1 MMQFLLEMV
10 TPTWRLIFGF
20 FVVFCIFPLSI
31 ILTLAV
37 SRLNIRSGPT
47 QELFT
52 STKSTISKIFTHSMK
67 CSTFSRCKIVLDN
80 GAKLPWIM
88 RASIYFIH
96 KNLVDKFRYLSE
108 LFRHPEY
115 LSVGLLFIF
124 WPNHRAIGSV
134 PADCATYAARSESAQ
149 SIAFS
154 THLPIKFAED
164 DPPWCKH
171 LAWAMPISGIFMSL
185 QNLISRFVVSDFY
198 GFLMTTHDPPWLCL
212 STVSPYDF
220 IANTLRTAASNLIDR
235 AASIAPPWKL
245 KTTTESSIAAL
256 TWNKQMDCHSST
268 RHSPYPLSVNFIPRN
283 CHLFLVLWLLPQ
295 TTTASASAVWLLQVW
310 HLKLTY
316 TLVFGLF
323 AIFRRHKLL
332 EAFLTFSMWS
342 ICLSFFVADL
352 LVTGVK
358 ALACMMALSTTA
370 CCTLHTSCGS
380 IDDSISHTRSLSSTS
395 LDSIST
401 CDHSM
406 TCDPPEGDNFSST
419 SYCQDPTRELLT
431 QHFCL
436 KSDPTADV
444 FITAPSTFNLCTSPI
459 DAAGADYSLS
469 VTSVSPFCT
478 RQGDDLSSLLAGA
491 TECSWKSASA
501 GIKLRPPPLPSH
513 FNFGPNAFPK
523 FDLGVSDQPHGTSQ
537 SKDSSI
543 LSGCCTETR
552 SPATSVDPI
561 RSTLGSSASPQLHFG
576 GSNQLLGTVQRPSP
590 SPLPTGD
597 TGSGVRPDHS
607 RFGSATWSS
616 VLITPSACRP
626 G

>member
-154 THLPIKFAED
+154 THLLIKFAED
-164 DPPWCKH
+164 DPPWYKH

-185 QNLISRFVVSDFY
+185 QNLISRFVVSDFSGY
-198 GFLMTTHDPPWLCL
+198 LMTTHDPPWLCL

-220 IANTLRTAASNLIDR
+220 IANTLRTAASDLIDR
-235 AASIAPPWKL
+235 TASIAPSWKL
-245 KTTTESSIAAL
+245 KTTRESPTPAL
-256 TWNKQMDCHSST
+256 TWNIQMDCHST
-268 RHSPYPLSVNFIPRN
+268 TQQSPYSFSVNFIPRN
-283 CHLFLVLWLLPQ
+283 CRLLLVLWLLPQ
-295 TTTASASAVWLLQVW
+295 TTTASASAVWLLQTITASDTTFWQLQVW
-310 HLKLTY
+310 QFQLPFIILTGLLAISARR
-316 TLVFGLF
+316 TLL
-323 AIFRRHKLL
+323 ASLL
-332 EAFLTFSMWS
+332 IAVLWS
-342 ICLSFFVADL
+342 ICLSYLVADL
-352 LVTGVK
+352 LVTGIMT
-358 ALACMMALSTTA
+358 LASTVHSQLELSPPA
-370 CCTLHTSCGS
+370 RRRPHNSCGS

-395 LDSIST
+395 LDSFST
-401 CDHSM
+401 SDSHSIL
-406 TCDPPEGDNFSST
+406 DDSADGHGHDFSST
-419 SYCQDPTRELLT
+419 SCSQDPTSEVLPS
-431 QHFCL
+431 QFCFNF
-436 KSDPTADV
+436 DPMVDASL
-444 FITAPSTFNLCTSPI
+444 TAPSTFCFSTPPI
-459 DAAGADYSLS
+459 VATGTEHPLPVA
-469 VTSVSPFCT
+469 SVST
-478 RQGDDLSSLLAGA
+478 RHGNDLSSLLDDD
-491 TECSWKSASA
+491 TECSWKSTPA
-501 GIKLRPPPLPSH
+501 GLRLLPPPLPSH
-513 FNFGPNAFPK
+513 FNFGPTAFPT
-523 FDLGVSDQPHGTSQ
+523 FNLGVPDQHHGTSQ

-543 LSGCCTETR
+543 FLRGNTEKR
-552 SPATSVDPI
+552 SQDTSINITHPTNFTI
-561 RSTLGSSASPQLHFG
+561 GSS
-576 GSNQLLGTVQRPSP
+576 V
-590 SPLPTGD
+590 
-597 TGSGVRPDHS
+597 
-607 RFGSATWSS
+607 SS
-616 VLITPSACRP
+616 QFQV
-626 G
+626 